1 MNYKICALQNHD
13 FPIHFRLFPGEWQT
27 HITPKK
33 VNESPETRQV
43 RVKVYTRQDL
53 GIYIYTRQ
61 DLDSFNFTKDGAPE
75 DKQGLY
81 QSLTPKTTCLGSSP
95 ETLTHLFWKSHETE
109 E

>member
-1 MNYKICALQNHD
+1 MLNWGLRDVCALQNHD

-27 HITPKK
+27 HVTPKK

-43 RVKVYTRQDL
+43 RVKVQD
-53 GIYIYTRQ
+53 GYTRQ

-81 QSLTPKTTCLGSSP
+81 QSLTPNTTCLGSSP

-109 E
+109 EQ